1 MAMSVSIVYEYIDD
15 TRCMYC
21 DYMWDACIET
31 VMIDWGRKKEIKEIP
46 KIECPNCK
54 HMTKINREDIF

>member
-1 MAMSVSIVYEYIDD
+1 MTMSVSVVYEYADD

-21 DYMWDACIET
+21 DYTWDACIET
-31 VMIDWGRKKEIKEIP
+31 VMIDWGNKKEIKEVP

-54 HMTKINREDIF
+54 HMTKVNRDDFF